1 MKYIEQ
7 LKLARKENINITK
20 LFVAYELDVLLQD
33 YNKDVKEEVF
43 EELCSIIYEYYLR
56 IDYSSINDVARI
68 VYNSFKENENIEN
81 IEEAMIREELEN
93 MYL

>member
-7 LKLARKENINITK
+7 LKLVRKENINITK
-20 LFVAYELDVLLQD
+20 LFIAYELDVLLQD

-68 VYNSFKENENIEN
+68 VYNSFKENENIE
-81 IEEAMIREELEN
+81 EAMIREELEN